1 MARVVPS
8 PVDVDNLLTDM
19 GTETLETEH
28 MDCVSAA
35 PGVETRTRVL
45 IVEDMPWDAELM
57 LHELVR
63 SGLECVTRRVEV
75 ESEFREALEEF
86 RPDLVLADYSLPR
99 FSGMRA
105 LRIVQEL
112 GLDTPVI
119 LISGTVTEE
128 VALQC
133 LQAGVADYL
142 LKDSLLRL
150 GPAVKA
156 ALESARIRRARR
168 QAEDERTSIE
178 MRLSAFADSTADA
191 MIVSDADGR
200 IRFWNRAATSIF
212 GFSADEIVGEP
223 LLTIIPQRLR
233 SQHEAGVKA
242 ALGGGPSTSLG
253 PRRTKCLHK
262 SGAEVPVEFTLG
274 SWEEGGE
281 RFVSAVVRNITER
294 VEAEERL
301 RASTEYYRTI
311 LEHLPVVTYE
321 ASLDEDAPTLWLSPQ
336 IEDMLGTQAAVWV
349 KDRDLFFERIHP
361 DDRARVEKAV
371 KASRDAGSLD
381 IEYRI
386 SHEDGR
392 FLWIRD
398 RAVVGPSVS
407 NHGSLVFRGVM
418 LDITAAKENERN
430 RALLSAVVEQSSD
443 LVIITDT
450 EGNIEYANPAFETIT
465 GYSREEVIGQA
476 PRLLS
481 SGRHPPSFYEEMW
494 AELTAGRPWTRDFVN
509 RRKDGTEYHQL
520 STIFPI
526 QDAEGRTQNFVGIGR
541 DISNE
546 RALEQQLRQ
555 AQKMEAV
562 GELTG
567 GIAHDFNNVLAA
579 ILTNAQLLAMEL
591 PPEAVDMRSEV
602 RDIESAARSGADLIK
617 RLMVFSRDE
626 YLELEVVD
634 LSEIL
639 TDTVALLK
647 RLLPENIELTLQEAH
662 AGALINVDRSGI
674 QQILLNLATNARD
687 AMPEGGTLVISTC
700 VTGAE
705 TGQTESDGEPRVEIA
720 VRDTGVGM
728 DEATLER
735 AFEPF
740 FTTKDRGK
748 GTGLGLAMVHGLV
761 RRHGGTTRVA
771 SEPGLGST
779 FTISLPVAGP
789 DEDEQSPRKTAAP
802 RSEPGAHSGATVLLV
817 EDEDPVRR
825 AGQRVLDRLGYRV
838 LLAENGRKA
847 MELLE
852 AHRAEI
858 SLVVTDII
866 MPELGG
872 AKLYEATHDWEP
884 RPAFLFTSGYSQ
896 PEVGGSVLDADVPFL
911 RKPWD
916 ATGLAEAVRGALNES
931 QDSAPVVGS

>member
-1 MARVVPS
+1 MLS

-19 GTETLETEH
+19 GTETLEIEH

-35 PGVETRTRVL
+35 PEVETRTRVL

-86 RPDLVLADYSLPR
+86 KPDIVLADYSLPR
-99 FSGMRA
+99 FSSMRA
-105 LRIVQEL
+105 LRIVKEF

-168 QAEDERTSIE
+168 QAEDDRTSLE

-191 MIVSDADGR
+191 MIVSDAADR

-212 GFSADEIVGEP
+212 GFSADEILGEP
-223 LLTIIPQRLR
+223 LITIVPEQRR
-233 SQHEAGVKA
+233 AQHEADMNA
-242 ALGGGPSTSLG
+242 AASGGRLASLSQT
-253 PRRTKCLHK
+253 RTTGLHK
-262 SGAEVPVEFTLG
+262 SGVEIPIELTRG
-274 SWEEGGE
+274 SWDEGGE
-281 RFVSAVVRNITER
+281 RFVSAVVRDITER

-301 RASTEYYRTI
+301 RASTEYYRAI

-321 ASLDEDAPTLWLSPQ
+321 ASLNEPARMKWLSPQ
-336 IEDMLGTQAAVWV
+336 IEDLLGIPP
-349 KDRDLFFERIHP
+349 DRLDDREFFERIHP
-361 DDRARVEKAV
+361 DDRDRVRKAAGAARD
-371 KASRDAGSLD
+371 SGSQD

-398 RAVVGPSVS
+398 RAVVGPSMS
-407 NHGSLVFRGVM
+407 NDDSHVVRGVL
-418 LDITAAKENERN
+418 LDITAARESERK
-430 RALLSAVVEQSSD
+430 RTLLSAVVEQSSSS
-443 LVIITDT
+443 VIITDT
-450 EGNIEYANPAFETIT
+450 EGNIQYANPAFETIT

-476 PRLLS
+476 PRFLS

-526 QDAEGRTQNFVGIGR
+526 QDAEGRTQNFVGMGR

-626 YLELEVVD
+626 YLELKVVD
-634 LSEIL
+634 PSEIL

-687 AMPEGGTLVISTC
+687 AMPEGGTLVISTS
-700 VTGAE
+700 VTGAK
-705 TGQTESDGEPRVEIA
+705 TGRTESDGEPRVEIA
-720 VRDTGVGM
+720 VRDTGIGM
-728 DEATLER
+728 DEETLER
-735 AFEPF
+735 VFEPF

-825 AGQRVLDRLGYRV
+825 AGWRVLDRLGYRV

-896 PEVGGSVLDADVPFL
+896 PEVGSSVLDADVPFL

-916 ATGLAEAVRGALNES
+916 ATSLAEAVRGALNES

>member
-1 MARVVPS
+1 MPS

-86 RPDLVLADYSLPR
+86 KPDIVLADYSLPR
-99 FSGMRA
+99 FSSMRA
-105 LRIVQEL
+105 LRIVKEF

-191 MIVSDADGR
+191 MIVSDAADR

-212 GFSADEIVGEP
+212 GFSADEILGEP
-223 LLTIIPQRLR
+223 LITIVPEQLR
-233 SQHEAGVKA
+233 AQHEADMNA
-242 ALGGGPSTSLG
+242 AASGGRLASLSQT
-253 PRRTKCLHK
+253 RTIGLHK
-262 SGAEVPVEFTLG
+262 SGVEVPIELTRG
-274 SWEEGGE
+274 SWDEGGE
-281 RFVSAVVRNITER
+281 RFVSAVVRDITER

-301 RASTEYYRTI
+301 RASTEYYRAI

-321 ASLDEDAPTLWLSPQ
+321 ASVDEPTSMRWLSPQ
-336 IEDMLGTQAAVWV
+336 IADLLGIPA
-349 KDRDLFFERIHP
+349 DRLDDPEFFFERIHP
-361 DDRARVEKAV
+361 DDRDRVRKAAWAARD
-371 KASRDAGSLD
+371 SGSLD

-398 RAVVGPSVS
+398 RAVVGPSMS
-407 NHGSLVFRGVM
+407 NDDSHVVRGVL
-418 LDITAAKENERN
+418 LDVTTARESERK
-430 RALLSAVVEQSSD
+430 RTLLSAVVEQSSSS
-443 LVIITDT
+443 VIITDT
-450 EGNIEYANPAFETIT
+450 EGNIQYANPAFETIT

-634 LSEIL
+634 PSEIL

-705 TGQTESDGEPRVEIA
+705 TGRTESDGEPRVEIA
-720 VRDTGVGM
+720 VRDTGIGM
-728 DEATLER
+728 DEETLER